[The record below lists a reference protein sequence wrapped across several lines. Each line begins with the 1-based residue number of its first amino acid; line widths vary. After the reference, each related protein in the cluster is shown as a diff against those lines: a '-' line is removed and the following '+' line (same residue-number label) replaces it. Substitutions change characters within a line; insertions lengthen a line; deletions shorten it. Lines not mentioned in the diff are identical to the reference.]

1 MNKIFRGIK
10 QEEQKLHKCHNLYIF
25 AVRFAEEFFDLF
37 AERGSILINEL
48 WTSKTSR
55 EAFDIQEGYDTY
67 E

>member
-1 MNKIFRGIK
+1 MKP
-10 QEEQKLHKCHNLYIF
+10 EEQNLHRCHNLYLF
-25 AVRFAEEFFDLF
+25 AIRFSEEFFKLF

-55 EAFDIQEGYDTY
+55 EAFEIQEGYDAY